1 MGTGGYGETGRH
13 APFKQESS
21 GIGSNPISRTNA
33 NDAVQVYQSDCKSA
47 PSGSEVRV
55 FTLAQYRE

>member
-1 MGTGGYGETGRH
+1 
-13 APFKQESS
+13 
-21 GIGSNPISRTNA
+21 
-33 NDAVQVYQSDCKSA
+33 VYQSDCKSA